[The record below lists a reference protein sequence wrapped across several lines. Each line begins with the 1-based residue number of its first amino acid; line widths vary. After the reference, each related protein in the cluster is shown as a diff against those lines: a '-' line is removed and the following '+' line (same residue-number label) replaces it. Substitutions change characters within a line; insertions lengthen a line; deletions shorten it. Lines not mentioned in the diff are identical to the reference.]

1 MLRFEFESEIFPWFY
16 AFIFICVENR
26 VCLSHGVQLAGAAW
40 RAATRIQT
48 RVGDL
53 MQRTGD
59 DQAQVG
65 YSVAGRSGGRMMSCV
80 ICTMHM
86 EMRSTSFLVEPQNQ
100 GRRFPDLGLKTD
112 SSNLM
117 ILASKSPRRFFH
129 LCLKIKQTSV
139 CWLHR
144 KTDGGRTV

>member
-1 MLRFEFESEIFPWFY
+1 VVLRFYLYLCGES
-16 AFIFICVENR
+16 
-26 VCLSHGVQLAGAAW
+26 CLLVSWCAASRCGMEGSNEDPDKSRRPDAEDW
-40 RAATRIQT
+40 
-48 RVGDL
+48 
-53 MQRTGD
+53 D

-117 ILASKSPRRFFH
+117 ILASKSPRRFFR
-129 LCLKIKQTSV
+129 LCLKTKQTSF

-144 KTDGGRTV
+144 KIDGGRTA